1 MNLGTL
7 ARKLAWAWLDADQW
21 GTPLVP
27 DSYLEFWQDTR
38 KCPTDLAEALNG
50 SCEFG
55 FWVRSEAAKV
65 ISMTRRMLEQPVKFE
80 EDGA

>member
-38 KCPTDLAEALNG
+38 KCPTPLAEALNG

-55 FWVRSEAAKV
+55 FWVRSEAAK
-65 ISMTRRMLEQPVKFE
+65 IIGMTRRLLAEPVE